1 MSSLPRSYAVFFLSE
16 AFTVIGFEVLLA
28 MIKAYSKA
36 LSGVCLLSPIHT
48 ARWSRKIAG
57 VPSVWTQT
65 RPGINSGI
73 DPGLG
78 PSNIAG
84 FSPGTSAVRT
94 KAGSMP

>member
-1 MSSLPRSYAVFFLSE
+1 MGKADTEEVGVYLGGAKYFIALSIAHCDWVVYAVNAEPHSHCTLVPE
-16 AFTVIGFEVLLA
+16 N
-28 MIKAYSKA
+28 
-36 LSGVCLLSPIHT
+36 CQ
-48 ARWSRKIAG
+48 KIAG

-84 FSPGTSAVRT
+84 FSPGTSAVWT

>member
-1 MSSLPRSYAVFFLSE
+1 MKMLLEILLTVSEMHQKVFQCDVWNSHCTLVPE
-16 AFTVIGFEVLLA
+16 N
-28 MIKAYSKA
+28 
-36 LSGVCLLSPIHT
+36 CQ
-48 ARWSRKIAG
+48 KIAG

-84 FSPGTSAVRT
+84 FSSGTSAVWT